1 MNVNETHSCRIYMRH
16 QMQNRVVGHH
26 ALTGRWPEL
35 DGYAPITIRSAAGC
49 AAIAVSLAK
58 F

>member
-1 MNVNETHSCRIYMRH
+1 MRH

-49 AAIAVSLAK
+49 AAIGASLAK